1 MCLVSF
7 HIQTLQEAA
16 KVPMRKKQP
25 CEPSAEKNSSLLHS
39 QSSHHFITHHHH
51 CAVDIELLESQL
63 TRENYR
69 AKFHQL
75 LCREEEEHERLL
87 AERLAILHEYLVCQY
102 VTQNIYKS
110 KNFFTSSRPYC

>member
-16 KVPMRKKQP
+16 KVPKRKKQH
-25 CEPSAEKNSSLLHS
+25 CDPSAEKNTSLLDS
-39 QSSHHFITHHHH
+39 QSSHHFRTHRNH
-51 CAVDIELLESQL
+51 CTLDIELLKSPL

-69 AKFHQL
+69 TKFHQL

-87 AERLAILHEYLVCQY
+87 AERLALQLLI
-102 VTQNIYKS
+102 T
-110 KNFFTSSRPYC
+110 